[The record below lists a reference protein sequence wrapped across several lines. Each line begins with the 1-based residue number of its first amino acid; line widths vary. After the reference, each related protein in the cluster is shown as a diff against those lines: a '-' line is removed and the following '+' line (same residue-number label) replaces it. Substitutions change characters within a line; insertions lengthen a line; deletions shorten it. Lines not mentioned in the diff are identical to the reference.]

1 MNFTRIALA
10 AVSGFVA
17 YFILGGLAFG
27 LFPSLRNEFLKYPAI
42 YRSQDAMKSVMPGGM
57 AAMFVGIAMLAVLYA
72 MLYRGRSGL
81 AEGARSGA
89 IFGMLIG
96 VFAICAFVVH
106 NYVNLQIGLKLT
118 AQQAVAYFVEWVVT
132 GMVIGLIYR
141 PVVPH

>member
-17 YFILGGLAFG
+17 YFILGGLVFG
-27 LFPSLRNEFLKYPAI
+27 LFPWLRNEFLKYPAI

-72 MLYRGRSGL
+72 MLYRGRTGL

-89 IFGMLIG
+89 IFGVLIG

-132 GMVIGLIYR
+132 CMVIGLIYR
-141 PVVPH
+141 PVAPH

>member
-1 MNFTRIALA
+1 
-10 AVSGFVA
+10 
-17 YFILGGLAFG
+17 
-27 LFPSLRNEFLKYPAI
+27 
-42 YRSQDAMKSVMPGGM
+42 
-57 AAMFVGIAMLAVLYA
+57 MLAVLYA

-89 IFGMLIG
+89 IFGVLIG

-132 GMVIGLIYR
+132 CMVIGLIYR